1 MKKLSLAAVLVAFF
15 LTGCAHWHH
24 VIIDSLGS
32 GIQLQSKSFVVISG
46 NSDND
51 SSDLQ
56 FREFARYVEKIL
68 APAGFTP
75 AVDARHAD
83 VEIYLSYGVGEPQSH
98 SYSYYEPVYGQTG
111 SETYTYTTENHV
123 KGGTVS
129 TSTTINTP
137 EYGVT
142 GYTEQTG
149 VYTVYTK
156 FIILDAYDAKTRE
169 PDNKLRHLWK
179 TTLSCTGKAS
189 TLRKLFPVMV
199 AAGSKYIGTNTIDD
213 VSVDITS
220 DSDEVKK
227 LIGQ

>member
-1 MKKLSLAAVLVAFF
+1 MKKPAITAAIIAFF
-15 LTGCAHWHH
+15 LSGCAHYHH
-24 VIIDSLGS
+24 VIIDSLSS
-32 GIQLQSKSFVVISG
+32 GIQMQNKNFIIVSG

-56 FREFARYVEKIL
+56 FQEFARYVGKAL
-68 APAGFTP
+68 SPAGYTLVSDP
-75 AVDARHAD
+75 KQAD
-83 VEIYLSYGVGEPQSH
+83 IEIYLSYGVGEPQSH

-111 SETYTYTTENHV
+111 IDTNTYTMEHHV

-129 TSTTINTP
+129 TTTTTSTP

-189 TLRKLFPVMV
+189 TLRRLFPIMI
-199 AAGSKYIGTNTIDD
+199 AAGAKHIGTNTIAE
-213 VSVDITS
+213 VSVDIAS

-227 LIGQ
+227 FIGQ